1 MIHEILEYLKHN
13 GDRLETEIAAGTG
26 ISLANVRRGVTDLS
40 ASGDVIVCHVSRFKD
55 GKQIDGTLCRV
66 AGFLRAAS
74 PGRKPKA

>member
-1 MIHEILEYLKHN
+1 MHEILEYLKHN
-13 GDRLETEIAAGTG
+13 GDRLDTEIAAGTG

-40 ASGDVIVCHVSRFKD
+40 ARGDVIVCHVIRFKD

-66 AGFLRAAS
+66 AGCLRAAS